1 MIPFGPTPRVAIQTL
16 SCKKKKIPFVL
27 QILSIL
33 GLLLGYP
40 MGCLYTWQRVTMGKS
55 SVMFLP
61 PSKLVVAVSVSKNMV
76 ARGFSLRKFGSRNVC
91 ASHIIKCGKVLK
103 TTLVDPILKTRQM
116 SGHLLASL
124 KTTCKKTADQED
136 STVCS

>member
-1 MIPFGPTPRVAIQTL
+1 
-16 SCKKKKIPFVL
+16 
-27 QILSIL
+27 
-33 GLLLGYP
+33 
-40 MGCLYTWQRVTMGKS
+40 MGKS

-61 PSKLVVAVSVSKNMV
+61 PSKLVVAVSVFKNMV

-91 ASHIIKCGKVLK
+91 ASHIIKRGKVLR
-103 TTLVDPILKTRQM
+103 TSLVDPILDRL

-136 STVCS
+136 RRVCS